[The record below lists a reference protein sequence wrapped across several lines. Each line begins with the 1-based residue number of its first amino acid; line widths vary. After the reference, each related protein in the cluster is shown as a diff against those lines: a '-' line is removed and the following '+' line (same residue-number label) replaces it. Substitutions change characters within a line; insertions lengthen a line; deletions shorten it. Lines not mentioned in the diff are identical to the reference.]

1 MRGAVCSASRR
12 WAAHQGAGV
21 PINSHPAAPA
31 LVAHLLLPELQ
42 MSELKVIELVER
54 LGTGEGLGATFRTQT
69 AAVIAAV

>member
-1 MRGAVCSASRR
+1 
-12 WAAHQGAGV
+12 V